1 MWEGLG
7 GSYNLLLA
15 GAGRAGHGGFT
26 GGAGPPALFLRRIR
40 HMRIKTFIHTASSGN
55 SFDAVRLADL
65 IGLLAHATGQEA
77 ESISKIVV
85 PNGADY
91 ALIFRPKAPKVEAP
105 KESEGA
111 APLAEVYQYC
121 EVGGVKY
128 RWKAGMADW
137 EVVPVMKAPPPPVAK
152 GAAPPMPGSG
162 MISRA
167 AVMNAARRKTRKA
180 G

>member
-1 MWEGLG
+1 
-7 GSYNLLLA
+7 
-15 GAGRAGHGGFT
+15 
-26 GGAGPPALFLRRIR
+26 
-40 HMRIKTFIHTASSGN
+40 MRIKTFIHTASSGN
-55 SFDAVRLADL
+55 TFDAVKLADL
-65 IGLLAHATGQEA
+65 IGLLAQATGQEA

-91 ALIFRPKAPKVEAP
+91 ALIFRPKAPKAEAP

-121 EVGGVKY
+121 EAGGVKY

-137 EVVPVMKAPPPPVAK
+137 EPVPAPAVKAPPPPMVNK
-152 GAAPPMPGSG
+152 APPMPGTG